1 MQSVTAISLLHV
13 NQVLHFLVM
22 KTIDKIP
29 TSKIGRTTELVKT
42 GAKIGANYL
51 KYYSKK
57 AVNPTLDRSTLDE
70 DNAAD
75 IYDGLKSLKGSAL
88 KVAQMLSMDKSLLP
102 GAYVEKFSLAQF
114 SVPPLSAPLVRK
126 TFRKYQNAYPEDIYD
141 SFSKDS
147 VNAASIGQVHKATK
161 DGKQLAVKIQ
171 YPGVAD
177 SISSDLALVKPIAI
191 KMFNLK
197 GEDSK
202 RYFAEVEEKLLE
214 ETDYELEVKQ
224 SIEVTEACSH
234 IPGLKF
240 PSYYPELSSKR
251 IITMDWMQG
260 THLSEFAKTDFN
272 SKTGNK
278 LGQTLWDFYMFQ
290 MHGLK
295 AVHADPHPGNFLIS
309 EDNELIAIDFGCIKQ
324 VPEEFYQPYFE
335 LAVPEHINNP
345 DTFKEKLKQ
354 LEILRPDDTD
364 QEIEYFSALFH
375 EMLSLFTKPFQEKTF
390 DFSDESFWDEISS
403 LSEKYSNDKELRKM
417 NGNRGSKHF
426 LYINRTF
433 FGLYNLLHD
442 LKATVNTH
450 DYIKYLKEKGLKNH
464 SALS

>member
-1 MQSVTAISLLHV
+1 
-13 NQVLHFLVM
+13 M
-22 KTIDKIP
+22 KTLDKIP

-42 GAKIGANYL
+42 GAKIGANYI

-57 AVNPTLDRSTLDE
+57 AVNPSMDRSSLDE
-70 DNAAD
+70 DNATD

-126 TFRKYQNAYPEDIYD
+126 TFKKYQGAFPEEIYD
-141 SFSKDS
+141 TFSKNS
-147 VNAASIGQVHKATK
+147 VNAASIGQVHRATK
-161 DGKQLAVKIQ
+161 DGKELAVKIQ
-171 YPGVAD
+171 YPGVAE
-177 SISSDLALVKPIAI
+177 SIGSDLAMVKPIAI

-202 RYFAEVEEKLLE
+202 RYFAEVEDKLTE
-214 ETDYELEVKQ
+214 ETDYTLEVKQ
-224 SIEVTEACSH
+224 SIEITEACSH
-234 IPGLKF
+234 IPNLKF
-240 PSYYPELSSKR
+240 PQYYPELSSKR
-251 IITMDWMQG
+251 IITMDWMTGQ
-260 THLSEFAKTDFN
+260 HLSEFAKTEFAQ
-272 SKTGNK
+272 KTGNK
-278 LGQTLWDFYMFQ
+278 LGQSLWDFYMFQ

-309 EDNELIAIDFGCIKQ
+309 KDEELIAIDFGCIKEI
-324 VPEEFYQPYFE
+324 VDEFYQPYFE
-335 LAVPEHINNP
+335 LAVPASINNP
-345 DTFKEKLKQ
+345 AIFKAKLYE
-354 LEILRPDDTD
+354 LEILRKDDSEK
-364 QEIEYFSALFH
+364 EIIYFSALFH

-390 DFSDESFWDEISS
+390 DFADESFWDEISS

-450 DYIKYLKEKGLKNH
+450 EYVKYLEEKGFKNH
-464 SALS
+464 SAL